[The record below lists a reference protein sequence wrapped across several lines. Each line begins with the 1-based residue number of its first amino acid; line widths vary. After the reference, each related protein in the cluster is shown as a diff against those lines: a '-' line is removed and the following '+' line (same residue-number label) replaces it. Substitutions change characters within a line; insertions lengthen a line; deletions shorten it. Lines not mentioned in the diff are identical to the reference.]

1 MAVISKISDITYNDL
16 IYFLRIPGEPSSDDI
31 NFLNSCINYAHS
43 YIQYYTGR
51 SANELDNYAD
61 IISAFL
67 LICQSMYDNRS
78 LYVEKSTINPVALFA
93 LDRHSVNLL

>member
-1 MAVISKISDITYNDL
+1 MGVISKISDITYDDL
-16 IYFLRIPGEPSSDDI
+16 IYFLRIPGTPSTDDI
-31 NFLNSCINYAHS
+31 NFLSLCINYANS

-51 SANELDNYAD
+51 TASELDEYKD
-61 IISAFL
+61 IISAFF

-78 LYVEKSTINPVALFA
+78 LYVDKSTINPIALSA

>member
-43 YIQYYTGR
+43 YIQYNFGIFIDMPKHVR
-51 SANELDNYAD
+51 QQK
-61 IISAFL
+61 
-67 LICQSMYDNRS
+67 LIR
-78 LYVEKSTINPVALFA
+78 
-93 LDRHSVNLL
+93 